1 VIGIVAALA
10 LVTLI
15 LTAFGSSSPKQEV
28 TPAAPPPAAT
38 GVPPEPQALATVGNL
53 QIKLPVAGGAVTAIG
68 FHSTE
73 GGAMTLKPVGH
84 QINEGMLARLWRHIA
99 GSSQGGPSWY
109 QLGGGPGTEVLDVG
123 AVPGTDVYSPVDGT
137 VVSISDFVVDAK
149 KVGSQ
154 IDVRPSASPSLIV
167 SLSHLEPDPAIAVG
181 SPVVASASKLGTVV
195 DVAAVERQ
203 SLAKHAG
210 ARGDNVA
217 IEVHPA
223 AGALP

>member
-1 VIGIVAALA
+1 
-10 LVTLI
+10 
-15 LTAFGSSSPKQEV
+15 
-28 TPAAPPPAAT
+28 
-38 GVPPEPQALATVGNL
+38 
-53 QIKLPVAGGAVTAIG
+53 
-68 FHSTE
+68 
-73 GGAMTLKPVGH
+73 
-84 QINEGMLARLWRHIA
+84 
-99 GSSQGGPSWY
+99 
-109 QLGGGPGTEVLDVG
+109 
-123 AVPGTDVYSPVDGT
+123 
-137 VVSISDFVVDAK
+137 VDAR

-203 SLAKHAG
+203 ALAKHAS